1 MVNRNPWEVENIKA
15 FSFYCCPECDFKSKK
30 GDYFKRHAMESHN
43 KSKVFFT
50 MSKSKNNMNDDDPM
64 DVETESEYQDEK
76 EGKED
81 FNESETS
88 VKEESLSESE
98 GEELVRLSEHQAL
111 KLING
116 PDYITQED
124 LETFDDNESADF
136 VEDNVK
142 TFDEQ
147 KSECNN
153 TFEGENFENITD
165 AEASVEETI
174 VGMETYDDPVVEK
187 TETFNV
193 IEVQINDKNIAA
205 YDVKQDLKISNDLE
219 SEGNIEKAN
228 TLVGDNCKITE
239 EQKNV
244 ILVAFKGNEEKA
256 KTFIKDN
263 YNITEEEKNIILDA
277 IRNNFTNEMATH
289 KKEEVNLSEDNINA
303 TASNQACSN
312 SKESPVYD
320 ENETQVVNEIPHEF
334 IVNNKIHKQGPK
346 KGESYQTVSLCVFPY
361 MFRKRYKR
369 KEITSFSCNGCEKL
383 RKSVVATAP
392 IDENKHWLLLTYSTN
407 HLCSPSP
414 TAHQKAEF
422 SKKLYKKI
430 ALNPRASMSELYC
443 DLKMSLSKDM
453 DPDERKS
460 YYKSISSFRNLQK
473 GLYAY
478 RSQFIPK
485 NSDSMKE
492 SNLHPFQ
499 KYTCDDC
506 KEPFEKKHC
515 LELHINSIH
524 LNKKPHMCNL
534 CKKSF
539 FVASQLKIHMKKTHK

>member
-1 MVNRNPWEVENIKA
+1 MGHKNPWVVETIEE

-30 GDYFKRHAMESHN
+30 GDYFRSHAIESHN
-43 KSKVFFT
+43 KSKVFFI
-50 MSKSKNNMNDDDPM
+50 MSKPENNLNDDDAM

-81 FNESETS
+81 FNESSTS

-116 PDYITQED
+116 PDYVTQED
-124 LETFDDNESADF
+124 LDMFNDNEGAEF

-147 KSECNN
+147 QSECNN
-153 TFEGENFENITD
+153 TFDEENFKIITD
-165 AEASVEETI
+165 SERPDEDTI
-174 VGMETYDDPVVEK
+174 DGMETYDDHIVEK

-193 IEVQINDKNIAA
+193 IEVEINDKNIAA
-205 YDVKQDLKISNDLE
+205 YDVKHNLKISNDLE
-219 SEGNIEKAN
+219 SQGNIEKAN
-228 TLVGDNCKITE
+228 TLVEDNCKITE

-256 KTFIKDN
+256 KIFIEDN

-289 KKEEVNLSEDNINA
+289 KKEEVNLSEDNMNA
-303 TASNQACSN
+303 VDSNQACSN

-320 ENETQVVNEIPHEF
+320 ENETQVVNQIPHEF
-334 IVNNKIHKQGPK
+334 IENNKIHKQGPK
-346 KGESYQTVSLCVFPY
+346 KGESYQTVTLCVFPY

-383 RKSVVATAP
+383 RRNVAATAR
-392 IDENKHWLLLTYSTN
+392 IDENKQWLLLTYSTN

-422 SKKLYKKI
+422 SRKLYMKI
-430 ALNPRASMSELYC
+430 ALNPRTSMSELYS

-460 YYKSISSFRNLQK
+460 YYKRISSFRNLQK
-473 GLYAY
+473 GLYAF
-478 RSQFIPK
+478 RSQFLPK
-485 NSDSMKE
+485 NYDSMKK
-492 SNLHPFQ
+492 SNIIPFQ

-506 KEPFEKKHC
+506 KEPFNRKHC